1 MVISTLRDGIPVFSS
16 NFVSFFSILFSSSVS
31 SCTFVFVHNRRR
43 RNLSYRKL
51 GFQPNEIPGN
61 GKRYGNRV
69 NRILFYNWKIIFKME
84 KIQKGVDWLE
94 RRKLKFL
101 TVLKII
107 GRGGGKKKYLACME
121 KFETIVYYV
130 SFTFFIQ
137 RFIYPLRYKI
147 LRVYHRAKTAFD
159 LVAI

>member
-1 MVISTLRDGIPVFSS
+1 MESLSLLRI
-16 NFVSFFSILFSSSVS
+16 SFFFFPYYFRPPYLRVHSYSYIIGEEEIYHIESSDS
-31 SCTFVFVHNRRR
+31 SRT
-43 RNLSYRKL
+43 K
-51 GFQPNEIPGN
+51 FQVMGKDMEIEL
-61 GKRYGNRV
+61 
-69 NRILFYNWKIIFKME
+69 IEFFFIIME

-107 GRGGGKKKYLACME
+107 GRGEGKKKYLACME